1 MSYISWVFQKK
12 IILSIQHNKCI
23 HLSFDVSFG
32 QTSVFLLGGTKRED
46 CPTAMFMHSGDIM
59 VMSGPSRLLYHAV
72 PCIVPAPA
80 GNVLPPCLGQRLE
93 AKAQDDDI
101 IQSVSEE
108 DWEVCSWYLQTSR
121 VNVTVRQ
128 VLGSGQDF
136 PSTQAS
142 HLSTDSCEKSEEE
155 TQKNKKR
162 KSGYE
167 RDT

>member
-1 MSYISWVFQKK
+1 MHVASFPY
-12 IILSIQHNKCI
+12 SIRTL
-23 HLSFDVSFG
+23 LSFDVSFG
-32 QTSVFLLGGTKRED
+32 QTAVFLLGGTKRED
-46 CPTAMFMHSGDIM
+46 RPTAMFMNSGDVM

-93 AKAQDDDI
+93 TEAQDCDI

-108 DWEVCSWYLQTSR
+108 DWDVCSWYLQTSR

-128 VLGSGQDF
+128 VLASGQTF
-136 PSTQAS
+136 PSSQAS
-142 HLSTDSCEKSEEE
+142 NLSTDSCEKSEEG

-162 KSGYE
+162 KSESGYE

>member
-1 MSYISWVFQKK
+1 MHVASFPY
-12 IILSIQHNKCI
+12 CI
-23 HLSFDVSFG
+23 RTLLSFDGSFG
-32 QTSVFLLGGTKRED
+32 QTAVFLLGGTKRED
-46 CPTAMFMHSGDIM
+46 RPTAMFMNSGDVM

-93 AKAQDDDI
+93 TEVQDDDI

-108 DWEVCSWYLQTSR
+108 DWDVCSWYLQTSR

-128 VLGSGQDF
+128 VLASGQTF
-136 PSTQAS
+136 PDSQAS
-142 HLSTDSCEKSEEE
+142 HLSTDSCEKSEEG
-155 TQKNKKR
+155 KNKKR
-162 KSGYE
+162 KSESGYE